1 MEEQKKQLYILA
13 GVLAGMKLILHLVF
27 NNGYG
32 YFRDE
37 FYYIECAK
45 RLAWGYVDHPPL
57 SMLISRISLELL
69 GDSLRAIR
77 FLPAVAGS
85 ALVFV
90 SALIVMMLGGG
101 RYAVLITGLGLIAA
115 PVVLIIGNF
124 LSMNIYDLLL
134 IAVWFYYVIR
144 LLKNENLRDWY
155 CIGAV
160 TGLALLNKY
169 TLIFYLVFLLLI
181 LLAGKQR
188 TLLRS
193 KEFGFAVLI
202 AALMLLPHLIWQIQN
217 GFPTLEFMRNAA
229 LYKNADLSVSDFVSE
244 VILEINPLNA
254 LLLLTSLIL
263 VITDT
268 ELRRYQPLL
277 FGFIAV
283 SVFFMIA
290 GGRPYYLTGYLG
302 GLLPLGAVLTE
313 RALKGVWKK
322 TVLYIHPA
330 LLLIGGAVML
340 PIALPV
346 LPPEGL
352 VAYTKQL
359 GIELTAQENAEL
371 GPLPQYHADMFGWEE
386 LTREVAKAYN
396 SLTVEEKKRTV
407 VFGQNYGEAGAV
419 SVLGKKYGLPPAISS
434 HNNYY
439 LWGPGSQ
446 NLDIVIIIGGD
457 ENEKYFDSVVVSGV
471 SDHPFAMPEERNR
484 TIYIGR
490 GFRYDITK
498 VWGSLKNFN

>member
-155 CIGAV
+155 YIGAV

-229 LYKNADLSVSDFVSE
+229 LYKNADLSVGDFVSE

-263 VITDT
+263 IITDT
-268 ELRRYQPLL
+268 EFRRYQPLL

-283 SVFFMIA
+283 SVFFMTA

-340 PIALPV
+340 PVALPV